1 MAETQETFTKMICT
15 KVAEELSGCILCS
28 KCLSVCPVFKHDFSV
43 QDLNKSAQA
52 ETNIPDKIKDF
63 TFSCVQCRRCV
74 PACPEG
80 LHRDEMMLVCKYKL
94 RKEKP
99 YGYKRYLAIR
109 GPDLGP
115 IAQTAQGLYVAMKM
129 QKAPDLARHMET
141 MPSSASVLFYPGCY
155 IYSFETIR
163 RTKHLLD
170 HVGTPYVVLGGL
182 TTCCGVP
189 QLLQGEFD
197 LADHCMEA
205 LHEKIQRCNPSVVLT
220 GCAECLEALLW
231 LKKRYHCTFEVYSV
245 VEYLMQHVE
254 KFPALKIRDAVTFHD
269 SCRLTRR
276 YKRDDATRK
285 AISRF
290 STLVEMQNIR
300 DQALCCYHW
309 NQDYDPANTKNR
321 MIRLNEAKQHAKTMV
336 CDCLTCYEEFVKI
349 KNDVEVIDILKLFEE
364 ALEKENQKKSS

>member
-1 MAETQETFTKMICT
+1 MNKKISLG
-15 KVAEELSGCILCS
+15 EEIGVHVEEEIPQCILCNR
-28 KCLSVCPVFKHDFSV
+28 CMDACPVTKKGFSIEE
-43 QDLNKSAQA
+43 LNIATKPETSISDGIKS
-52 ETNIPDKIKDF
+52 F
-63 TFSCVQCRRCV
+63 VFSCVQCRRCV
-74 PACPEG
+74 PVCPKG
-80 LHRDEMMLVCKYKL
+80 LHRDEMMLVCKNKL

-129 QKAPDLARHMET
+129 QKAPDLAVHMET
-141 MPSSASVLFYPGCY
+141 VPSSQTSVLFYPGCY

-163 RTKHLLD
+163 RTKRLLD

-182 TTCCGVP
+182 TTCCGIP

-197 LADHCMEA
+197 QVDHCMEA
-205 LHEKIQRCNPSVVLT
+205 LHEKIQKCNPSVILT
-220 GCAECLEALLW
+220 GCAECLEALLRI
-231 LKKRYHCTFEVYSV
+231 KKRYHSTFEVYSV
-245 VEYLMQHVE
+245 AEYLMQHVE

-309 NQDYDPANTKNR
+309 NHDYDPANTKNR
-321 MIRLNEAKQHAKTMV
+321 IARLTEAEKQAKTMV
-336 CDCLTCYEEFVKI
+336 CDCLTCYEEYSKI
-349 KNDVEVIDILKLFEE
+349 KSEIEVIDILQLFEE
-364 ALEKENQKKSS
+364 ALKKENPQKSS